1 MTVTQP
7 VTLSLRRIL
16 RMWCSH
22 TVTQNRKLDS
32 ELHQWSLTYANKEET
47 FPENKDGANCE
58 VGGEVE
64 TYCLLFVHFRVA

>member
-16 RMWCSH
+16 RMWENAY
-22 TVTQNRKLDS
+22 TVTQNRKARTQNCTS
-32 ELHQWSLTYANKEET
+32 AGAQLHNKEET

-58 VGGEVE
+58 VG
-64 TYCLLFVHFRVA
+64 R